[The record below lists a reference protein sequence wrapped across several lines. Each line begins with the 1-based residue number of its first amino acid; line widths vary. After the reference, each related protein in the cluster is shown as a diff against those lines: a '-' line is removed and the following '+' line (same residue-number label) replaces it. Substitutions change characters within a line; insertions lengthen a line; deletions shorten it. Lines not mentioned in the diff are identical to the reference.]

1 MSCFQKILSLSP
13 AHPEA
18 MAIPRPD
25 FAAEVPGEK
34 SLTDFSRWVFP
45 KMSEGSNGVVSL
57 NS

>member
-34 SLTDFSRWVFP
+34 SGGQIFLGGFSQ
-45 KMSEGSNGVVSL
+45 K
-57 NS
+57 